1 MKTRVLILSLILCLS
16 TLGLN
21 AQNSIDLGFGQNA
34 INIPDTVTIGDS
46 IWFSCWVVNNGED
59 VLAENVLIK
68 AARYDTSLGLV
79 SNRTIG
85 GQGPNFIYPNDSIQF
100 VPGFLFE
107 VVTNQNY
114 LIGDN
119 IVVIWPKADVPN
131 SIGQTNQYVYKN
143 LHVLSNAMS
152 SIAEQKV
159 NGANYF
165 YPQPAKDK
173 VFFKASDQI
182 TAVKIFNILGKEV
195 AAFNNLT
202 SSISI
207 ADLPQGIYLL
217 KIQTQNREEK
227 LQKLIIKR

>member
-1 MKTRVLILSLILCLS
+1 MKTRDLILSLILCLS
-16 TLGLN
+16 TLVLN

-34 INIPDTVTIGDS
+34 INIPDTVAIGDS
-46 IWFSCWVVNNGED
+46 IWYSCWVVNNGED

-68 AARYDTSLGLV
+68 AARYDASLGLV

-152 SIAEQKV
+152 SIAEQKLK
-159 NGANYF
+159 GENYF
-165 YPQPAKDK
+165 HPQPAKDK
-173 VFFKASDQI
+173 IFFKDSDQI
-182 TAVKIFNILGKEV
+182 TAVKIFNIFGKEV
-195 AAFNNLT
+195 AVFNNLT

-207 ADLPQGIYLL
+207 AELPQGLYLL
-217 KIQTQNREEK
+217 KMHAQNGKEK

>member
-1 MKTRVLILSLILCLS
+1 METRAIILSLILCLS
-16 TLGLN
+16 NLALN
-21 AQNSIDLGFGQNA
+21 AQNSIDVGFGQNS
-34 INIPDTVTIGDS
+34 INIPDTVAIGDS

-68 AARYDTSLGLV
+68 AARYDASLGLV

-152 SIAEQKV
+152 SITEQKF

-182 TAVKIFNILGKEV
+182 TAAKIFNILGKEV
-195 AAFNNLT
+195 AVFNNLT

-207 ADLPQGIYLL
+207 AELPQGLYLL
-217 KIQTQNREEK
+217 KMQIQNREEK
-227 LQKLIIKR
+227 LEKLIIKR